1 MRDTGRKRET
11 KTHSPVAAG
20 AHARLLLLLL
30 KVYIIKWPEVFFS
43 FQTVIAPYL
52 FLSKKE
58 VVGPVFLVVK

>member
-30 KVYIIKWPEVFFS
+30 KVYIIKWPEVFF
-43 FQTVIAPYL
+43 QTVIAPYL